1 METGRQI
8 RSFSGC
14 KTGENLV
21 TFSPDGRRILSGS
34 GWRPGWRHAGFDY
47 GVRLREVATG
57 RLLGCFEGHT
67 APVVTVAFSPDGR
80 TALSAGHDNTIRL
93 LKLPEP
99 DADQRAA
106 PEE

>member
-1 METGRQI
+1 MPSCWPSRESCG
-8 RSFSGC
+8 SY
-14 KTGENLV
+14 GEKWTV
-21 TFSPDGRRILSGS
+21 
-34 GWRPGWRHAGFDY
+34 

-57 RLLGCFEGHT
+57 RLLGCFESHT
-67 APVVTVAFSPDGR
+67 APVLTVAFSPDGR
-80 TALSAGHDNTIRL
+80 TALSAGHENVIRL